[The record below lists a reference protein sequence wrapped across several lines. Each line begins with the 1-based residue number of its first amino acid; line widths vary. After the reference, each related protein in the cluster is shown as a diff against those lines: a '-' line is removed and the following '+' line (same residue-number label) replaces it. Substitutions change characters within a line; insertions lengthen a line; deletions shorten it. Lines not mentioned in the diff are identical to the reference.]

1 MESFELRVESKVAM
15 EAPTIVLMSSLPAAA
30 IGRLLFA
37 KLFGWSINP
46 PKVES
51 RTVR

>member
-1 MESFELRVESKVAM
+1 MEAFGRRVESKVVM

-37 KLFGWSINP
+37 KLFGWSFNP
-46 PKVES
+46 PQVES

>member
-1 MESFELRVESKVAM
+1 METFGLRVESKVVM
-15 EAPTIVLMSSLPAAA
+15 EAPTIVLLSSLPVAA

-46 PKVES
+46 PEVES
-51 RTVR
+51 MTVR